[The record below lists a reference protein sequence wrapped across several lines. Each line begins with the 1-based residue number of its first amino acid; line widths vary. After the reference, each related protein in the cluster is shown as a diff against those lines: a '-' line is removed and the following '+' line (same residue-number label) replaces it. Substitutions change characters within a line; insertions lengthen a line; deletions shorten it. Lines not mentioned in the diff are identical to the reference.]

1 MSPPG
6 LSEALSGELSAFGIR
21 VLIAEPG
28 GMRTSLLNPRTL
40 QVPNLPDAY
49 KGTMA
54 DFVMQ
59 AVLSSHGKQMLD
71 PRKTAEA
78 IVKEVLEPSSK
89 TPPLRMPLGEE
100 SLKGMKSRAQ
110 EFSETA
116 SASSAAQVGES
127 VETSTL
133 VKVTSFCLSDTRSGS
148 VGFGQIWYRS
158 R

>member
-1 MSPPG
+1 MQPRSSQLKVCKQHNLASASTRLMSPPG

-28 GMRTSLLNPRTL
+28 GMRTSLLNPSTL

-89 TPPLRMPLGEE
+89 TPLLRMPLGEE

-116 SASSAAQVGES
+116 SAFEKVALAADFES
-127 VETSTL
+127 
-133 VKVTSFCLSDTRSGS
+133 
-148 VGFGQIWYRS
+148 
-158 R
+158 